1 MRLARGELEAM
12 NDSLRMN
19 PPGSVKV
26 ASLGVRDVEPL
37 PGLSES
43 AATTSEPATG
53 AYRVSEGDTLWRL
66 AQNYGITVDELLAVN
81 PNLGPDGRIRT
92 GEVIRVPMP
101 ERTGTGAGNDE
112 VVTIVIPPP
121 QGSSAPPAGAPSAGA
136 QARSEEGW
144 GSFLEGA
151 IKGDFSDNDSWSKTA
166 GQVVAGVVPFAGQ
179 AADARD
185 TLAALNQV
193 REGRPGGWLSL
204 LAAGVGWFPGAGDA
218 LKGAIRGG
226 KKVAGE
232 AAEAALEQGARR
244 LGNEVVE
251 ESEQQAAR
259 WTSDAAAAGTISP
272 SGTAQKPYSNP
283 RSRPKYSEGQV
294 DSVWDGGRDAQGRV
308 VDPNTKEEL
317 VWNRSAPRRDQ
328 WDMGHIP
335 GEEYRRLH
343 KDYMD
348 GKITLD
354 ELKAAVRDPKKYRPE
369 APGPNRS
376 RRFEKK

>member
-1 MRLARGELEAM
+1 MGGIAASESLLETAAAIGEKRHELGEARDLRQIASQRGEQLLSVLQDPRATTAQKKEALAALLRLAETGTAYEQAVATGDPTAMRLARGELEAM

-66 AQNYGITVDELLAVN
+66 AQNYGISVDELLAVD

-136 QARSEEGW
+136 QAGSEEGW
-144 GSFLEGA
+144 RSFLEGA
-151 IKGDFSDNDSWSKTA
+151 IKGDFSDNYSWSKTA

-179 AADARD
+179 AADARE

-204 LAAGVGWFPGAGDA
+204 LAGGVGWVPGAGDA
-218 LKGAIRGG
+218 LRGAIRGG
-226 KKVAGE
+226 KKVASE

-244 LGNEVVE
+244 
-251 ESEQQAAR
+251 
-259 WTSDAAAAGTISP
+259 AG
-272 SGTAQKPYSNP
+272 
-283 RSRPKYSEGQV
+283 
-294 DSVWDGGRDAQGRV
+294 D
-308 VDPNTKEEL
+308 
-317 VWNRSAPRRDQ
+317 
-328 WDMGHIP
+328 
-335 GEEYRRLH
+335 
-343 KDYMD
+343 
-348 GKITLD
+348 
-354 ELKAAVRDPKKYRPE
+354 
-369 APGPNRS
+369 
-376 RRFEKK
+376 